1 MWSFR
6 LRNLNDRLA
15 IAEFVSEHRPAR
27 LSRNYERQED
37 KSELS
42 GLQIWPRS
50 AWSVVQLIGANCAFV
65 ANPARF
71 LIVML
76 ALLQWKER
84 NDAVKLSSEG
94 PFESFVTPVRY
105 VRHAPRLQIVLA

>member
-1 MWSFR
+1 M
-6 LRNLNDRLA
+6 
-15 IAEFVSEHRPAR
+15 
-27 LSRNYERQED
+27 
-37 KSELS
+37 
-42 GLQIWPRS
+42 WPRS

-65 ANPARF
+65 ANPARS

-84 NDAVKLSSEG
+84 NDAVKLSSEA

-105 VRHAPRLQIVLA
+105 VRCAPRLQIVLARDVLFNLSTSSDRRLRLARQ